1 VTSKGH
7 ACGKRREGELVYA
20 SLRTTHGMQVEHAG
34 TRRDGKDKAQEK
46 IYVRGIWSVVTPQ
59 KDNI

>member
-1 VTSKGH
+1 
-7 ACGKRREGELVYA
+7 VYA